1 MIEEMIKTCEELII
15 KHKAMGD
22 DAAVRATEVM
32 IAELRECLCKET
44 YLRTML

>member
-1 MIEEMIKTCEELII
+1 VIEEMIKTCEALIV

-32 IAELRECLCKET
+32 IAELRECLCEET
-44 YLRTML
+44 